1 MIPVA
6 HGRDTRA
13 ALLHDGGA
21 SMTTTIDRR
30 GLLGV
35 SAAAAA
41 TLATGQAL
49 AQGTAIPN
57 RRLRIG
63 FASHS
68 IELQAL
74 FGQLREGFRAHLNQA
89 GVQYEFFQAAPDR
102 SNDHAGMLRILEDM
116 ANLRLDYLLVGPTS
130 LQLNE
135 PGLEAVARSGAKL
148 LMTDYQR
155 PAGGVPYDNAVL
167 NWVVYS
173 HEEMGTLAGEWLGDH
188 LRSIGKKRPKIV
200 LLWGPAASEISKQR
214 GEGALK
220 GLRSHAD
227 LQSEIVYQAHADFD
241 RQKAYDETERALA
254 AYDFDAVIGLNSFM
268 AVSAKNAVQ
277 ASRKRGQITV
287 VGMGGTIDELQA
299 VALREI
305 GCAPFR
311 DPRAMGRASAT
322 ALILHL
328 TGREAEITKTVY
340 SDIPVLDNA
349 YRIRKTVPKEMFDVV
364 DFLNKHHA

>member
-1 MIPVA
+1 MTMLNINRRSVLQGTVA
-6 HGRDTRA
+6 
-13 ALLHDGGA
+13 
-21 SMTTTIDRR
+21 TT
-30 GLLGV
+30 
-35 SAAAAA
+35 AA
-41 TLATGQAL
+41 TLTAGQAL
-49 AQGTAIPN
+49 AQAAAPTGIPN
-57 RRLRIG
+57 RRIRVG

-68 IELQAL
+68 LELQAL

-102 SNDHAGMLRILEDM
+102 SNDHPGMLRILEDM

-135 PGLEAVARSGAKL
+135 PGLVAVARSGAKL
-148 LMTDYQR
+148 LMTDYER

-173 HEEMGTLAGEWLGDH
+173 HEEMGFKAGEWLGDQM
-188 LRSIGKKRPKIV
+188 RAIGKKRPRV
-200 LLWGPAASEISKQR
+200 VMLWGPAASEISKQR

-227 LQSEIVYQAHADFD
+227 LQSTIVYQAHADFD

-254 AYDFDAVIGLNSFM
+254 AYDFDAIIALNSFM

-277 ASRKRGQITV
+277 ASRKAGQITV

-322 ALILHL
+322 ALIQHL
-328 TGREAEITKTVY
+328 TGREAEIQKTVY
-340 SDIPVLDNA
+340 SDIPVLDSA
-349 YRIRKTVPKEMFDVV
+349 YRIRLTVAKEMFDVV
-364 DFLNKHHA
+364 DFLNKHHR

>member
-1 MIPVA
+1 MN
-6 HGRDTRA
+6 RRE
-13 ALLHDGGA
+13 LLTA
-21 SMTTTIDRR
+21 T
-30 GLLGV
+30 
-35 SAAAAA
+35 AAAASA
-41 TLATGQAL
+41 PVL
-49 AQGTAIPN
+49 AQAQTRPAAQPGIPN
-57 RRLRIG
+57 RRIRIG
-63 FASHS
+63 FAAHS
-68 IELQAL
+68 VELQAL

-116 ANLRLDYLLVGPTS
+116 ANLRLNYLLVGPTS

-135 PGLEAVARSGAKL
+135 GGLETVARSGARL

-155 PAGGVPYDNAVL
+155 PDAGVPYDNAVL

-173 HEEMGTLAGEWLGDH
+173 HRDMGFKAGEWLGDQMRV
-188 LRSIGKKRPKIV
+188 LGKRAPKV
-200 LLWGPAASEISKQR
+200 VVLWGPAASEISKQR
-214 GEGALK
+214 GEGALE

-227 LQSEIVYQAHADFD
+227 LRPEIVYQAHADFD

-254 AYDFDAVIGLNSFM
+254 AYDFDAIIGLNSFM

-277 ASRKRGQITV
+277 ASRRRGQVTI

-322 ALILHL
+322 ALIQHL
-328 TGREAEITKTVY
+328 TGREGEIQKTVY
-340 SDIPVLDNA
+340 SDIPVLDSA
-349 YRIRKTVPKEMFDVV
+349 YRIRLTVAPEMFNVV
-364 DFLNKHHA
+364 DFLNRPR